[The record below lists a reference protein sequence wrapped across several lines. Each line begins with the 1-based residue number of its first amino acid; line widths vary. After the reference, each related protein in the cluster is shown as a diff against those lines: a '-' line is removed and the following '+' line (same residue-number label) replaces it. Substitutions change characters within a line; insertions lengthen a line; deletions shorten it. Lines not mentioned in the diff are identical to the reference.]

1 MVATA
6 SMPETPPS
14 ASRLSVIL
22 ASLTPTLRDDLAPLL
37 NEVEALRERIAATI
51 SDKSRSYVHDA
62 KLYASLLGKFAIIAR
77 DYAQIRLANAELTE
91 QVTAVQER
99 CTALLEDNR
108 ELVRLLKDAGIE
120 LAKEY

>member
-14 ASRLSVIL
+14 ASRLSAIL

-37 NEVEALRERIAATI
+37 GEVEALRDRIAATLG
-51 SDKSRSYVHDA
+51 DKSRSYIHDA
-62 KLYASLLGKFAIIAR
+62 KLYAELLRKYAIVAR

-99 CTALLEDNR
+99 CTALLLDNR
-108 ELVRLLKDAGIE
+108 ELARALKEAGV
-120 LAKEY
+120 ASPKEY